1 MSNQPLDDID
11 RLFAR
16 LERAAVP
23 ADFTARVAAR
33 TVPPPAVVWPWAFAG
48 LLAVVLLGVAGYLAG
63 VSLASSSG
71 LDVIELL
78 LGDTSLLATAPGD
91 VLAALGEVMPWQL
104 VALAG
109 ASAVLLVS
117 AAGRVFFRSPAVA

>member
-23 ADFTARVAAR
+23 ADFTARVVAR
-33 TVPPPAVVWPWAFAG
+33 TGPPAVVWPWVFAG

-91 VLAALGEVMPWQL
+91 VLAALSEVMPWQL

-109 ASAVLLVS
+109 ANAVLLVW